1 MLPSD
6 YEAALDL
13 WQRTPG
19 LGLSEADSAANIDQF
34 LSRNKG
40 LSFVAAAGQ
49 ELIGT
54 CLCGHDGRRGFLY
67 HLTVHPRYRRQGIG
81 RALAERCLAQ
91 LKAAGIAKCHLFVL
105 ADNRQGMDFWDRIG
119 FQERADICIYSCNI
133 GL

>member
-1 MLPSD
+1 MVPSD
-6 YEAALDL
+6 YAAALSL
-13 WQRTPG
+13 WQQTAG

-40 LSFVAAAGQ
+40 MSFVAQAGQ

-67 HLTVHPRYRRQGIG
+67 HLAVQPGHRRQGIG

-105 ADNRQGMDFWDRIG
+105 ADNRQGLAFWGHVG
-119 FQERADICIYSCNI
+119 FQGRTDICIYSSNI
-133 GL
+133 GR